1 MILTGKYNF
10 FAMHN
15 KANFIKKNEEEK
27 QMEPLNVTR
36 QMVAYQKQ
44 AVDNFQSMWDVA
56 QTQTSTAVDQLMD
69 QAPWI
74 PQESRKALE
83 NWRTLMKLERER
95 FSTYVDQCFVVYE
108 KMLDAPQAAT
118 PAKTKKPTKRNK
130 EA

>member
-1 MILTGKYNF
+1 
-10 FAMHN
+10 
-15 KANFIKKNEEEK
+15 
-27 QMEPLNVTR
+27 MEPLNVTR
-36 QMVAYQKQ
+36 QMLAFQKQ
-44 AVDNFQSMWDVA
+44 AVNNFQSLWDFT
-56 QTQTSTAVDQLMD
+56 QTQTSTTVDQLMD

>member
-1 MILTGKYNF
+1 
-10 FAMHN
+10 
-15 KANFIKKNEEEK
+15 
-27 QMEPLNVTR
+27 MEPLNVTR
-36 QMVAYQKQ
+36 QMLAFQKQ
-44 AVDNFQSMWDVA
+44 AVNNFQSMWDFT
-56 QTQTSTAVDQLMD
+56 QTQTSTTVDQLMD

-83 NWRTLMKLERER
+83 NWRTLMKQERER
-95 FSTYVDQCFVVYE
+95 YSAYVDQCFVVYE